1 VGTQDELGKLRA
13 QLALCD
19 RLNME
24 SIESGMSQVL
34 EEYASKLEARLWLH
48 LISTE
53 ALPASPW

>member
-1 VGTQDELGKLRA
+1 VEAQDELGKLCA

-19 RLNME
+19 RLNMD
-24 SIESGMSQVL
+24 SIESGMRQAV

-48 LISTE
+48 LISAE